1 MIKFYNTLT
10 KQKQDFVPQ
19 KGKTVRMYTCGP
31 TVYDYAHIGNLRSFI
46 FADILRRTL
55 EFGGYKVNAVMNIT
69 DVGHLVSD
77 ADSGEDKLEVAKK
90 REGKNAW
97 EIAEFYTNAFFKDTT
112 RLNIKKPN
120 KIPRA
125 TKHIKEQIALICEL
139 EKKGYTYQI
148 SDGIYF
154 DTARF
159 SNYGALAGQKL
170 EEKEAGAR
178 VEINNEKKNPWD
190 FALWKFSP
198 KGKKRDMEWK
208 SPWGVGFPGWHIE
221 CSAMSRK
228 YLGQPFDI
236 HTGGIDHIAV
246 HHTNEIAQ
254 SEAAYGVLLA
264 KFWMHGDFLTVDN
277 GRMGKSKGN
286 LITIDQLAEK
296 GFSPLAYRYFVLGA
310 HYRSKLNFTWESIGA
325 AQNALNNLYNTVRT
339 WKKSGGVDKNYK
351 QRFEKAL
358 NDDLNIALA
367 LAVVWDLVKS
377 DARGK
382 AATLLEFDKVLGLD
396 LKKYIGKKIKIPEK
410 IKKLAAE
417 REKARKEKD
426 FKKADALRKEI
437 EKNGFLVED
446 MASGPSI
453 RKK

>member
-277 GRMGKSKGN
+277 GR
-286 LITIDQLAEK
+286 Q
-296 GFSPLAYRYFVLGA
+296 
-310 HYRSKLNFTWESIGA
+310 
-325 AQNALNNLYNTVRT
+325 
-339 WKKSGGVDKNYK
+339 
-351 QRFEKAL
+351 
-358 NDDLNIALA
+358 
-367 LAVVWDLVKS
+367 
-377 DARGK
+377 
-382 AATLLEFDKVLGLD
+382 
-396 LKKYIGKKIKIPEK
+396 
-410 IKKLAAE
+410 
-417 REKARKEKD
+417 
-426 FKKADALRKEI
+426 KEI
-437 EKNGFLVED
+437 
-446 MASGPSI
+446 
-453 RKK
+453 